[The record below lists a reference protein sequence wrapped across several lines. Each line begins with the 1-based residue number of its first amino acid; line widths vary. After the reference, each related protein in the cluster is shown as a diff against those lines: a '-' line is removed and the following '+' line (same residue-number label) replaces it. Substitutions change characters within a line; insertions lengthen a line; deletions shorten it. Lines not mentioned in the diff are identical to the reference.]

1 MTPHGLYIP
10 GIREVSRQGTYPVPL
25 KYQPTG
31 LTFVLLVVPID
42 YSMMVYYTIGL

>member
-1 MTPHGLYIP
+1 M
-10 GIREVSRQGTYPVPL
+10 PL

-42 YSMMVYYTIGL
+42 YSMMVYYMIGLYVAY